1 MKRLVV
7 LFLLL
12 PFLLAWVPAPQGGG
26 TTEDPSQVV
35 ITQLHLFLRRTGDR
49 LEVRE
54 FYLITN
60 TGDRTYVG
68 REDLRTGRRITLAFT
83 LPPGV
88 ADLETIE
95 PADAHWVKT
104 DGGIAYTEPI
114 SPADAPLEIAFS
126 YILPF
131 VEGME
136 VERTFPVQVAS
147 LGILAMGGDL
157 AAEGNALTS
166 GGVMD
171 TTQGPVRVYTAG
183 PLEAGRPVRFRLRT
197 EPLQAEAVPGGP
209 APVAPPS
216 RNPTAEV
223 ALGLVA
229 LVVAV
234 VAAYVLLRPPAPG
247 PVPAS
252 VRAQVEAIAA
262 LDEDYQAGR
271 LNEKEYHRRR
281 EALKQEV
288 YRRLGSE
295 RE

>member
-1 MKRLVV
+1 MKRLVF

-12 PFLLAWVPAPQGGG
+12 PLLLAWTPAPQGGG

-35 ITQLHLFLRRTGDR
+35 ITQLHLFLRRAENR

-54 FYLITN
+54 FYLVTN

-68 REDLRTGRRITLAFT
+68 REDPQTGRRITLAFT
-83 LPPGV
+83 LPPDV
-88 ADLETIE
+88 SDLETVE
-95 PADAHWVKT
+95 PADEHWVQT

-114 SPADAPLEIAFS
+114 SPGDIPLEIAFS
-126 YILPF
+126 YTLSF

-157 AAEGNALTS
+157 AAEGDALTS

-171 TTQGPVRVYTAG
+171 TPQGPVRVYTAG
-183 PLEAGRPVRFRLRT
+183 PLAAGEMIRFRVRT
-197 EPLQAEAVPGGP
+197 EPLQAATAPAAV
-209 APVAPPS
+209 PS

-229 LVVAV
+229 LAVAV
-234 VAAYVLLRPPAPG
+234 VAAYVLLRPLAPG
-247 PVPAS
+247 PAPAS
-252 VRAQVEAIAA
+252 VRVQIEAIAA
-262 LDEDYQAGR
+262 LDEEYQAGR
-271 LNEKEYHRRR
+271 LEEKEYHRRR
-281 EALKQEV
+281 EALKREV

-295 RE
+295 WE